1 MAFREISVEQ
11 LKDNPFTLINKDW
24 MLITAGDAE
33 KHNTM
38 TASWGGVG
46 ELWGKYVSTI
56 YIRPQ
61 RYTLEF
67 VEREEYYSLCFF
79 GPEYRQALSLCGS
92 KSGRDVDKFAGFAW
106 ARDINGVPYVTE
118 QCAARFA
125 CTVVNEVDLGTHILF
140 VARVDDWAVLDDVPQ
155 MTYDYYHAVK
165 KGLTPPKASSYRPPE
180 EKVTGWRC
188 TVCGYIYEGET
199 LPANYKC
206 PICGQGAEVF
216 EKITG

>member
-92 KSGRDVDKFAGFAW
+92 KSGRDVDK
-106 ARDINGVPYVTE
+106 D
-118 QCAARFA
+118 AA
-125 CTVVNEVDLGTHILF
+125 T
-140 VARVDDWAVLDDVPQ
+140 
-155 MTYDYYHAVK
+155 
-165 KGLTPPKASSYRPPE
+165 GLTPASTRPPPI
-180 EKVTGWRC
+180 TSRRGWCSSAASC
-188 TVCGYIYEGET
+188 TARTWRKAPSWTRACWKSGMTTTCTACSLGR
-199 LPANYKC
+199 L
-206 PICGQGAEVF
+206 
-216 EKITG
+216 